1 MKVYYSRPLMLGA
14 VLIAVLGL
22 PFSASAAGPYYLSLG
37 DSLAAG
43 YQPIDPNDSSGQ
55 GYADQLFKILQ
66 AKNSSLQLMKLGCIG
81 ETTVTMINGG
91 VCYQAGASQL
101 DKAVAFLKANKKSVA
116 LITIDIGANDVNCS
130 ITMPLDVRCI
140 THASTAVETNLPAIL
155 TALRAAAGPGIPIVG
170 MNYYDPYL
178 AFWLQGEGG
187 RAAATD
193 SKEAFLKFND
203 TLETIY
209 KAAGS
214 PVADVEGA
222 FSTTDFATKVV
233 SAFGTIPLNVARI
246 CEWTWMCVAG
256 GPDIHANTEGYG
268 VIAQAFLQVLP

>member
-1 MKVYYSRPLMLGA
+1 MNIYCSRLLVLGA
-14 VLIAVLGL
+14 VLITVLGL

-43 YQPIDPNDSSGQ
+43 FQPNGVVDQ
-55 GYADQLFKILQ
+55 GYADQLFAALKTKIP
-66 AKNSSLQLMKLGCIG
+66 SLKLKKLGCFG
-81 ETTVTMINGG
+81 ETTVTMTSGG
-91 VCYQAGASQL
+91 ICSFSQGSQL
-101 DKAVAFLKANKKSVA
+101 AEAVAFLQLHKKSIA

-130 ITMPLDVRCI
+130 ISMPLDMRCI
-140 THASTAVETNLPAIL
+140 TDASTAVETNLPSIL
-155 TALRAAAGPGIPIVG
+155 TALRSAAGLGVPIVG

-193 SKEAFLKFND
+193 SKQAFLTFNG
-203 TLETIY
+203 TLEQIY

-214 PVADVEGA
+214 SVADVEGA

-233 SAFGTIPLNVARI
+233 SPDFGTIPLNVARI
-246 CEWTWMCVAG
+246 CQWTWMCAAG

-268 VIAQAFLQVLP
+268 VITQAFLKALP

>member
-1 MKVYYSRPLMLGA
+1 MPVAARAAVKYY
-14 VLIAVLGL
+14 V
-22 PFSASAAGPYYLSLG
+22 SLG

-43 YQPIDPNDSSGQ
+43 FQPTGSFAQ
-55 GYADQLFKILQ
+55 GYADQLFTALRAKTSGLQ
-66 AKNSSLQLMKLGCIG
+66 HVKLGCFG
-81 ETTVTMINGG
+81 ETTVTMITGG
-91 VCYQAGASQL
+91 VCSYRHGSQL
-101 DKAVAFLKANKKSVA
+101 NEAVAFLQRHQGSVA

-130 ITMPLDVRCI
+130 ITMPLDMRCI
-140 THASTAVETNLPAIL
+140 TDASAAVETNLPSIL
-155 TALRAAAGPGIPIVG
+155 TALRAAAGPGVPIVG
-170 MNYYDPYL
+170 MNYYDPFL

-193 SKEAFLKFND
+193 SRQAFLKFND
-203 TLETIY
+203 TLDTIY

-233 SAFGTIPLNVARI
+233 SPDFGTVPLNVARI
-246 CEWTWMCVAG
+246 CQWTWMCTPAPL

-268 VIAQAFLQVLP
+268 VIAGAFLKVLPF

>member
-1 MKVYYSRPLMLGA
+1 MRLRFSGLFVTAA
-14 VLIAVLGL
+14 VFVAGL
-22 PFSASAAGPYYLSLG
+22 VMPVSASAAKTYYVSLG

-43 YQPIDPNDSSGQ
+43 YQPTGSLDQ
-55 GYADQLFKILQ
+55 GYADQLFIALQ
-66 AKNSSLQLMKLGCIG
+66 AEIPSLQLVKLGCYG
-81 ETTVTMINGG
+81 ETTATMTTGG
-91 VCYQAGASQL
+91 VCPYRHGSQL
-101 DKAVAFLKANKKSVA
+101 AQAVAFLQRHQGSVA
-116 LITIDIGANDVNCS
+116 LITIDIGANDVDCS
-130 ITMPLDVRCI
+130 ITGPLDMRCI
-140 THASTAVETNLPAIL
+140 TDASAAVETNLPSIL
-155 TALRAAAGPGIPIVG
+155 TALREAVGSGVPIVG

-193 SKEAFLKFND
+193 SRQAFFKFND

-233 SAFGTIPLNVARI
+233 SPDFGTVPLNVARI
-246 CEWTWMCVAG
+246 CQWTWMCTPS
-256 GPDIHANTEGYG
+256 PDIHASTEGYG
-268 VIAQAFLQVLP
+268 VIAEAFLKVLP